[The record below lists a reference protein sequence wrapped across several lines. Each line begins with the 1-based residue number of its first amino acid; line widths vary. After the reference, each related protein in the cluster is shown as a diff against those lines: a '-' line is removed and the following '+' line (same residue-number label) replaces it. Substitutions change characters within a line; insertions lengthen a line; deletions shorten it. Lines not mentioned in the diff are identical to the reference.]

1 MRLIASVTSLLA
13 TSLLGALLF
22 ASTTA
27 AANPFPKG
35 DAQAGQKL
43 FAQHKCS
50 SCHVAMLGGDGS
62 TMFTRADRKVRNAA
76 DLVEQMNRCNAN
88 LGIELTPQDE
98 QHLGAYLNRY
108 YNLK

>member
-1 MRLIASVTSLLA
+1 MRLIVSITSLF
-13 TSLLGALLF
+13 GALLF
-22 ASTTA
+22 AATTA

-35 DAQAGQKL
+35 DAQTGQKL

-50 SCHVAMLGGDGS
+50 SCHIAMLGGDGS
-62 TMFTRADRKVRNAA
+62 AMFTRPDRKVRTAA